1 MGRIIIFTGKGG
13 VGKTSVAAAH
23 AIASADEGKK
33 TLLASADMAHNLG
46 DIFETE
52 VGRHIKKVRENLF
65 LLELDPDMLM
75 KEEFPNVNKAITSLM
90 GSSGAALGKD
100 GNNFMIPGFE
110 NLFSLMKIKD
120 IYESGEYDKIGR
132 AHV

>member
-65 LLELDPDMLM
+65 LLELDPEIIL
-75 KEEFPNVNKAITSLM
+75 
-90 GSSGAALGKD
+90 
-100 GNNFMIPGFE
+100 
-110 NLFSLMKIKD
+110 
-120 IYESGEYDKIGR
+120 
-132 AHV
+132 